1 MTDVGLN
8 SFEKMQV
15 DADLFRL
22 SKKKKEKEAGFV
34 PDILNRGSSHFCRE

>member
-22 SKKKKEKEAGFV
+22 SKKKKEKDAGFPIRSPIKGV
-34 PDILNRGSSHFCRE
+34 PD